1 MTASLS
7 FEEIIFNN
15 YTTEDSGVVLTPAI
29 QSLLIAAIT
38 LLSTPDVWSD
48 FDTWSD
54 EIDALLA
61 DAQEAVLDTEIPPP
75 VTLITRADIWNR
87 FSAISGGTLTRT
99 LNNFM
104 TFGYVMQSDTTASRM
119 MTDVVYLSSGTWE
132 YRGLYAKSSDA
143 GINFVTLTPVAGG
156 FINLVDNLD
165 QFGLFNAEFLA
176 TTTFELDEPGLFT
189 LQTKNTG
196 SKNASSSGYRVN
208 WTSHH
213 FWRTGD

>member
-1 MTASLS
+1 
-7 FEEIIFNN
+7 
-15 YTTEDSGVVLTPAI
+15 
-29 QSLLIAAIT
+29 
-38 LLSTPDVWSD
+38 
-48 FDTWSD
+48 
-54 EIDALLA
+54 
-61 DAQEAVLDTEIPPP
+61 
-75 VTLITRADIWNR
+75 
-87 FSAISGGTLTRT
+87 
-99 LNNFM
+99 
-104 TFGYVMQSDTTASRM
+104 MQTDTTASRM
-119 MTDVVYLSSGTWE
+119 MTDSLYLSAGTWE

-165 QFGLFNAEFLA
+165 QFGLFNAEALA